1 MPFEFP
7 STLKQAKSLRAD
19 DSICQAA
26 LWVMCISLNSAVAEE
41 GILSVCQQGRAG
53 NLQEQGRVGCEP

>member
-41 GILSVCQQGRAG
+41 GILSVRQHIGLEIHRSKA
-53 NLQEQGRVGCEP
+53 E